1 MCALPILPGPADD
14 IGTLAFKAFQEQE
27 VIGRDQAIR
36 AIARIYE
43 LSNAI
48 GQALQ
53 TAVKSENLIAA
64 LHEAGS
70 FLVSLMAPMMPHL
83 AEESWQVLGHQVA
96 VVDSKWPVILSEL
109 VAVDE
114 VTIAVQIN
122 GKRRDE
128 ITVAK
133 GLDRELVELK
143 ALALDSIKRQ
153 LEGKTVKKVIV
164 VPDRI
169 VNIVCEG

>member
-1 MCALPILPGPADD
+1 MSEQGLALRRISHRTVAAVTDD
-14 IGTLAFKAFQEQE
+14 LNNLRFN
-27 VIGRDQAIR
+27 R

-43 LSNAI
+43 LANAI
-48 GQALQ
+48 SQSLQSANRSEVLDGALR
-53 TAVKSENLIAA
+53 
-64 LHEAGS
+64 EAGS
-70 FLVSLMAPMMPHL
+70 FLVLLMAPMMPHL
-83 AEESWQVLGHQVA
+83 AEECWKLLGHKSA
-96 VVDSKWPVILSEL
+96 VVDSNWPKVEAVL

-133 GLDRELVELK
+133 GLDRSAVEVAALELATITRL
-143 ALALDSIKRQ
+143 
-153 LEGKTVKKVIV
+153 LEGKAIKKVIV